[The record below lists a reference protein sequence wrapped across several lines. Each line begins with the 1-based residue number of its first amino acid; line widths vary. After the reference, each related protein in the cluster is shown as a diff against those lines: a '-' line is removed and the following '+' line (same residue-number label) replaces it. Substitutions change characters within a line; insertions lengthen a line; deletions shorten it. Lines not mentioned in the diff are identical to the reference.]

1 MEMDNITLEH
11 GIRPTTPSLLPESER
26 AGVIARD
33 AASFDSDVPVDYVLS
48 TATEI
53 WHYSPKD
60 ALEVATAYVRLEIQR
75 EESKLKR
82 LKVYAFLVSALEA
95 IGWALVGAVVCKV
108 LL

>member
-1 MEMDNITLEH
+1 MDNITLEH

-26 AGVIARD
+26 EGVIARD

-60 ALEVATAYVRLEIQR
+60 ALEVATAYVRLELQR
-75 EESKLKR
+75 SKSALKR
-82 LKVYAFLVSALEA
+82 LKVWNRVLYVAESLAWMASGA
-95 IGWALVGAVVCKV
+95 ILYNLFIA
-108 LL
+108 